1 MSLSLP
7 FSLTCLVVFSGS
19 LLNTSGLYAQAV
31 LDQSEA
37 ASDVAG
43 FSQTTLPLRRLTLF
57 ASGVGFFEH
66 QGTVA
71 GSTTITLPF
80 KAAEV
85 NDALKSLVIG
95 DPASSPSVVYPSEQT
110 LSRTLKSLSI
120 DLSQN
125 PSIAEILEN
134 LKGAEIEVH
143 TPVPIRG
150 RILGVE
156 YQVQEVPVAVGQ
168 GVEPAL
174 SLYTGQGIRVISLK
188 EISSFVFQDPQ
199 INTDLNRA
207 LDLIMQSRDAD
218 TRNLHIEL
226 PGEGSRE
233 VSFTYVIPTPVWKVS
248 YRLDFSPDTPRLQ
261 GWAIVDNDSDTDWNQ
276 VQLSLVSSRPVSFI
290 QNLYPPYRLARPVLP
305 LAIPGIAA
313 AQTYDSGWGGSA
325 EAEAADQVMSF
336 DEELSISP
344 RAPAPLRMEKA
355 LDDRYQASQS
365 NLALTGAPLETAQGQ
380 QQGEQFA
387 FTLPKPVS
395 LARQQST
402 MLPLVEAGVEAVK
415 TLVFSGAKALQG
427 GPLHPSLSAELTN
440 TTGIPLPAGPITVY
454 DRGAY
459 GGDALIEFFPEQEK
473 RLISY
478 GDELSV
484 TGYVSQRYSRFI
496 STVTVRQG
504 IMRINRKLIYETS
517 YIWKNASGTARRL
530 ILEHPITRETSLTE
544 PASFDTRTDTVY
556 RFVQTLPEGR
566 EVSMVVKEEQT
577 LEEQIL
583 LTQLSFPAWVSYT
596 RNEEIPEQVRSA
608 LQQAIEL
615 KQTADAAKQALAN
628 LNNQRERLISE
639 QERIRRNLEA
649 VGNQSS
655 QGQEYLKRLL
665 SQDEA
670 IDGLYSRLEEAEK
683 TVQVTQDVYDTYV
696 GSLDL

>member
-1 MSLSLP
+1 
-7 FSLTCLVVFSGS
+7 VVFSGS

-440 TTGIPLPAGPITVY
+440 TAGIPLPAGPITVY

>member
-440 TTGIPLPAGPITVY
+440 TAGIPLPAGPITVY